1 MHVPAHAEIELLS
14 DLQLAK
20 ALVHQ
25 QYMFELPAGYFQHP
39 DTQDA
44 TQAVTVVSKAIQKCK
59 GGKGGFIYL
68 ILDIVGPPELMQ
80 DNLGEL
86 HVPIRSGKTT
96 RTNHSYTIRD
106 HLAAAFDRPQTLADI
121 GISKQAHSVHLAA
134 LRTAWMVTRRAA
146 ITQRVQLA
154 AAKLAAA
161 RIKQLPTS
169 TPLPSSSRCSRYT
182 PLLHILCHSEM
193 PHETWCGLQQ

>member
-1 MHVPAHAEIELLS
+1 MARQRAVATRKDYHGWTLGMHVPAHAEIELLS

-25 QYMFELPAGYFQHP
+25 QYMFELPAGYFKHP

-86 HVPIRSGKTT
+86 HVPIRSGKTA
-96 RTNHSYTIRD
+96 RALTIRTPFATISPR
-106 HLAAAFDRPQTLADI
+106 HSI
-121 GISKQAHSVHLAA
+121 GHK
-134 LRTAWMVTRRAA
+134 R
-146 ITQRVQLA
+146 
-154 AAKLAAA
+154 
-161 RIKQLPTS
+161 
-169 TPLPSSSRCSRYT
+169 
-182 PLLHILCHSEM
+182 
-193 PHETWCGLQQ
+193 